1 MSLCNYLQSCSI
13 DTQRNKTCIACTNFE
28 LHINDQG
35 NGINILFY
43 RSYRL
48 AIKIINTFLFLQCTV
63 TSITTV
69 LIKGFH
75 YSSNTLIYFFS
86 WNYIMIIWLSWSD
99 YSISSA
105 PQQNS
110 ALNPGC
116 TNVSGSPLARF
127 CILIKILV
135 TFVSN
140 VAMRQFFYPVR
151 IGTL

>member
-35 NGINILFY
+35 NGINILCY
-43 RSYRL
+43 RSCRL

-75 YSSNTLIYFFS
+75 YSSNTLIYFFFLELYHD
-86 WNYIMIIWLSWSD
+86 NMVELIWLFHIICTTTKLCSESRLYQCLWK
-99 YSISSA
+99 SA
-105 PQQNS
+105 S
-110 ALNPGC
+110 
-116 TNVSGSPLARF
+116 
-127 CILIKILV
+127 KIL
-135 TFVSN
+135 
-140 VAMRQFFYPVR
+140 Y
-151 IGTL
+151 LD